1 MLQAQRYK
9 FTLIGHVA
17 CVSHWADVFY
27 ALFFE
32 NCSSLNYYACSGLV
46 NYFLIAA
53 FWIHCGDHKHQ
64 LGQCHV
70 GM

>member
-32 NCSSLNYYACSGLV
+32 NWSSLNYYA
-46 NYFLIAA
+46 
-53 FWIHCGDHKHQ
+53 
-64 LGQCHV
+64 
-70 GM
+70 